1 MKDQLFLRVL
11 TKQKYLEEENS
22 KMIALQISPKIE
34 SFYGLGGQATKLLAG
49 FVWNFATFVRLPF
62 GQFSFVEL
70 LTWLGSFF
78 CSIV

>member
-1 MKDQLFLRVL
+1 
-11 TKQKYLEEENS
+11 
-22 KMIALQISPKIE
+22 MIALQISPKIE

-70 LTWLGSFF
+70 LTWLGSFSF
-78 CSIV
+78 SEISVQLFRFQSNEYKNLC